1 MSRFKNLL
9 DPVPIDDPTETV
21 QIRKRASLRV
31 RGLGWGG
38 LVVWG
43 LVLTAG
49 WLGRGI
55 ITAGATDWVQPIVGG
70 LLLFGLLGL
79 LAWNVLRLLAGW
91 PARYVL
97 QGYRIQR
104 HYLLG
109 AFQAPPSEM
118 RQVRLKNQTLQAE
131 VLGALDLANAE
142 SVQPAALSG
151 IWKALETGHILLWAR
166 GRPTPYLIPFVRHAE
181 AKAAEIRRRLEHL
194 RARGLL
200 AISEE
205 RASPQK
211 PYAFWAG
218 VIPQLFYSSLVAV
231 AVLFLALLWLTLYL
245 VRPQDLLVFTA
256 VWLVLTI
263 LTPLIGLPWF
273 IISFLEWWFCVY
285 VVTNKRIILR
295 RGVLSLVR
303 QVLPLEDVNSVMA
316 VRVGLGRFLNVG
328 HVQITTA
335 GRSSNL
341 VMEDVSDPVSV
352 SNRIQEL
359 QELVRRQSTVMQLS
373 EINSRLEAVLHLL
386 PPSGPAEQS

>member
-1 MSRFKNLL
+1 MSRFKKLL

-38 LVVWG
+38 LAVWA
-43 LVLTAG
+43 LVLLAG
-49 WLGRGI
+49 WIGRGI
-55 ITAGATDWVQPIVGG
+55 ITAGWVDWAQIIAGG
-70 LLLFGLLGL
+70 LLLFGLFGL
-79 LAWNVLRLLAGW
+79 LVWNVSRVLSGW

-104 HYLLG
+104 NPPRG
-109 AFQAPPSEM
+109 IPRMPPSEM
-118 RQVRLKNQTLQAE
+118 RRVRLGNQTLQAE

-142 SVQPAALSG
+142 SVQPVALSG
-151 IWKALETGHILLWAR
+151 IWRVMETGHILLWAR
-166 GRPTPYLIPFVRHAE
+166 GRPAPYLIPFVRQPE

-205 RASPQK
+205 QVSPQK
-211 PYAFWAG
+211 PYTFWAG
-218 VIPQLFYSSLVAV
+218 VIPQLFRSSLAAV
-231 AVLFLALLWLTLYL
+231 AVLFLALLWLTMYF
-245 VRPQDLLVFTA
+245 VRPQNLLVFT
-256 VWLVLTI
+256 VIWLVLTI
-263 LTPLIGLPWF
+263 LTALIGLPWF
-273 IISFLEWWFCVY
+273 LISFLEWWFCVY

-341 VMEDVSDPVSV
+341 VMEDVSDPVSI

-359 QELVRRQSTVMQLS
+359 QELVRRQSTVMEWG
-373 EINSRLEAVLHLL
+373 EITGRLEAVLHL
-386 PPSGPAEQS
+386 PPSSGPAEQS